1 MEEIEPTLLF
11 TPVPLVARLTSGID
25 NVKALILRQR
35 EQVTSL
41 AAQSQGLRPPEVR
54 IRKFDSS
61 GGLSLR
67 FTSEISFPAGT
78 ETKIKD

>member
-1 MEEIEPTLLF
+1 LF
-11 TPVPLVARLTSGID
+11 TPVPLIARLTTGVD

-35 EQVTSL
+35 ELVTSL
-41 AAQSQGLRPPEVR
+41 AANSEGPRPPEVR

-67 FTSEISFPAGT
+67 FTSEINFPPDT
-78 ETKIKD
+78 ETKMKA